1 VLVSLTVPY
10 LFPNL
15 LTTRFSSTSLT
26 NQTRKQREMREVA
39 TSSPARKK
47 LRVRGCRCGAVT
59 PEKKGA
65 RLRGMPMVVVD
76 RHRISFG

>member
-1 VLVSLTVPY
+1 
-10 LFPNL
+10 
-15 LTTRFSSTSLT
+15 
-26 NQTRKQREMREVA
+26 MREVA